1 MYKLYPRAVQAKT
14 RELSMKRLTEK
25 KKNIV
30 AVVLIL
36 AAAALIVTGVVLG
49 QERSVLTKAIRIC
62 MECVGIG

>member
-1 MYKLYPRAVQAKT
+1 
-14 RELSMKRLTEK
+14 MKRLTEK